1 MDIWNWISNQ
11 RDRAAAI
18 AVAVIGAIAIIA
30 GWFGVSRSVL
40 TTQQIPYLAS
50 GAVGGIFLLGVG
62 ATLWLSA
69 DLRDEWRK
77 LDQIHADIQES
88 IENQSSSATSNGNA
102 KSVASESRTA
112 RKRTVR
118 GSA

>member
-1 MDIWNWISNQ
+1 
-11 RDRAAAI
+11 
-18 AVAVIGAIAIIA
+18 
-30 GWFGVSRSVL
+30 
-40 TTQQIPYLAS
+40 
-50 GAVGGIFLLGVG
+50 
-62 ATLWLSA
+62 LWLSA

-88 IENQSSSATSNGNA
+88 IELQSGEATSNGNA
-102 KSVASESRTA
+102 ESVANASRTA